1 MGFILEKYSGGT
13 AGLVVS
19 FHQTANS
26 ATFCAADSVEAAM
39 EHFGLYKDGNGS
51 LKVKDANE
59 EAISE
64 LGVAPDEAEEFRS
77 ALDEITAAMTDE
89 EALENKVLFKLWKTD
104 TAYQKDEK
112 VRYGDNLYQCVQP
125 HTSQADWTP
134 PAVPALWR
142 AFSEEQYPEWVQ
154 PLGAHDAY
162 GKGDTVTHNEKK
174 WASDLDGNTWEPG
187 VYGWTE
193 VQEPWEFR

>member
-1 MGFILEKYSGGT
+1 MGFILEKYSENT

-39 EHFGLYKDGNGS
+39 EHFGLYKDESGN
-51 LKVKDANE
+51 LKIKDANE
-59 EAISE
+59 QAMGDLGIEPAEADE
-64 LGVAPDEAEEFRS
+64 LRS

-134 PAVPALWR
+134 PAVARAVAGSFLWLNTRNGRTHRGARRLRPR
-142 AFSEEQYPEWVQ
+142 AS
-154 PLGAHDAY
+154 
-162 GKGDTVTHNEKK
+162 VTHNGKK
-174 WASDLDGNTWEPG
+174 GLELDGNTWEPG

-193 VQEPWEFR
+193 VQECATRS

>member
-1 MGFILEKYSGGT
+1 MGFILEKYSENT

-39 EHFGLYKDGNGS
+39 EHFGLYKDESGN
-51 LKVKDANE
+51 LKIKDANE
-59 EAISE
+59 QAMGDLGIEPAEADE
-64 LGVAPDEAEEFRS
+64 LRS

-142 AFSEEQYPEWVQ
+142 AFSLAEYPEWAQ
-154 PLGAHDAY
+154 PTGAHDAY
-162 GKGDTVTHNEKK
+162 DIGAQVTYNGQRYRCKLANCV
-174 WASDLDGNTWEPG
+174 WSPDAYPDAWEL
-187 VYGWTE
+187 VE
-193 VQEPWEFR
+193 